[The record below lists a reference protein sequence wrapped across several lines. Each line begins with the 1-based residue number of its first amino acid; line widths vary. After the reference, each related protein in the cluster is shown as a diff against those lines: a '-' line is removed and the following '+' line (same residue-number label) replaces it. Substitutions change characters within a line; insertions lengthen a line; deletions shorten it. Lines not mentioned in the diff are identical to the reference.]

1 MPQLVFNDQCNI
13 LRTAICYNIINGV
26 TMNTLKL
33 NTPTIVP
40 KNQDTTFAF
49 EVTEKGTFELKTD
62 SLDANLSAKLLNVR
76 GKTLKPGTY
85 TLEIKHT
92 PQTQPGGTTEEVAI
106 VELTLEQVLEMRMDE
121 VVGPAIEEGLD
132 NDPEFYRPFKDKS
145 EKDLQ
150 FEREK
155 CDALCVAAALKNET
169 PERKIDATRRDI
181 KREQELRTN
190 AFTNTITLVFE
201 AS

>member
-1 MPQLVFNDQCNI
+1 
-13 LRTAICYNIINGV
+13 
-26 TMNTLKL
+26 MNTLTL

-40 KNQDTTFAF
+40 KNQDTTFTF

-92 PQTQPGGTTEEVAI
+92 PPTQPGGTTEEVAI